1 MDSVKTRTE
10 DAGGRHRHAGAV
22 RTFLAR
28 HVAPGEWTLA
38 LPPSGHGQETYLANV
53 DTVPRA
59 FVKVGAAVARALV
72 MADLDLTP
80 AVLAHGTLADGNTVL
95 AHAYVAGRRPRPA
108 DLRARL
114 DETAGM
120 IGRMH
125 ASGAL
130 LASLPPAAT
139 GDYRSAGE
147 RALARLR
154 ARWEAWRPRVP
165 GAAAEVDAALAELA
179 RWIDGF
185 TNSGLV
191 ASHNDINNSNWIL
204 ADTGRLYLVDLEMM
218 APEDPA
224 CDLGAFLWWY
234 FPPEARGRFLAVA
247 GYADVPALRERMRAR
262 QALHSLAI
270 LLPRQGSFDRFDPTA
285 FDADLAD
292 FRALVA
298 RRENPQ
304 GYGA

>member
-1 MDSVKTRTE
+1 MESVNMRTE
-10 DAGGRHRHAGAV
+10 DVGGRHHHAGAV
-22 RTFLAR
+22 RAFLAR
-28 HVAPGEWTLA
+28 HVASGEWTLE
-38 LPPSGHGQETYLANV
+38 LPPSGHGQETFIARLGLM
-53 DTVPRA
+53 PRA
-59 FVKVGAAVARALV
+59 FVKVGAAVARAQA

-95 AHAYVAGRRPRPA
+95 AHTYLAGRRPRPA

-114 DETAGM
+114 DEAAGM

-130 LASLPPAAT
+130 LAALPAAASS
-139 GDYRSAGE
+139 DYRSAGE

-154 ARWEAWRPRVP
+154 ARWDACRPLVSE
-165 GAAAEVDAALAELA
+165 AAAEVEAALAELA
-179 RWIDGF
+179 GRIDGF
-185 TNSGLV
+185 TGAGLV

-204 ADTGRLYLVDLEMM
+204 ADAGRLFLVDLEMM

-234 FPPEARGRFLAVA
+234 FPPAARGRFLEVA
-247 GYADVPALRERMRAR
+247 GYADVSALRERMRVR

-270 LLPRQGSFDRFDPTA
+270 LLPRPGSFDRFDPAA

-298 RRENPQ
+298 GRENPQ
-304 GYGA
+304 GYGD